1 MLVFSLLI
9 IFIKYEIVMEQNKKI
24 ERTGSKVLIVVFL
37 FLSIQTYSEVN
48 VTRGECASELLL
60 NSIFIHLTRSSHISS
75 TMA

>member
-48 VTRGECASELLL
+48 VTRGECASALLL